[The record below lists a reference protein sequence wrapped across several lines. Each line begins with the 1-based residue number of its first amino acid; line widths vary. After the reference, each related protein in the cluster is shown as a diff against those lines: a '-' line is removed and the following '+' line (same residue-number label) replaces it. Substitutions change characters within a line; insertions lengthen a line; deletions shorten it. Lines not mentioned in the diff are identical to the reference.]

1 MGRGTG
7 APAQPRGLAVGGLE
21 GLCLEEAPLVEGVAA
36 VLGSPVAA
44 VLVGTAVALIAL
56 AHRALRRASDK
67 LDRIMAEEL
76 DR

>member
-1 MGRGTG
+1 MNAT
-7 APAQPRGLAVGGLE
+7 AASKSWVPVIAWTQVALGLA
-21 GLCLEEAPLVEGVAA
+21 GVAA

>member
-1 MGRGTG
+1 MSTST
-7 APAQPRGLAVGGLE
+7 AAKSWVPVVAWTQVALGLA
-21 GLCLEEAPLVEGVAA
+21 GVAA

-44 VLVGTAVALIAL
+44 VVIGTAVALIAL

-67 LDRIMAEEL
+67 LDRILDEEL